1 MPERGK
7 ASAVTVSATL
17 PLTAHHTALRCLFI
31 ISLRRGVLLKP
42 ENFNGFSETDT
53 VGSVMR
59 VMGSVGLQG
68 KIVGGCNW
76 NRLTSLSYAYPLLAI
91 MKNGHWMVI
100 LDSAEAN
107 GVKAVTLL
115 DPQTEKDGSKLVPFD
130 QFAQAWSGSAILCK
144 RVYKLTDEKQPF
156 GLRWFLP
163 EILRQRQHLQTVAIA
178 ATLSS
183 IIAFSM
189 PLMFQILI
197 DKVLTHRSYQTLVT
211 LVVVYLLLTVFD
223 GVFNYTR
230 QYLMMF
236 VTTKIDA
243 RLASRTFQHLL
254 SLPLAFFEQTT
265 AGILT
270 RHLQQTETIRHFLT
284 GRLFQ
289 TALDALQLPIILVIL
304 LLYSVKLTFVVL
316 TFSALIASIIGIMVP
331 VFRHHLEQLY
341 AAEGSRQGHLVETIH
356 GMRTVKSLALEP
368 ARMTI
373 WNDTVA
379 LGVRRRATV
388 GRISALAGVLTQGLE
403 KGMQIAVLAVGAMD
417 IFDGSMTMGALVA
430 FNMVSGRVTGPL
442 VQIVG
447 LINEYQETALA
458 IKMLGQVMEH
468 PPERK
473 PGETGLTPVI
483 TGAIEFHDLTFH
495 YPGSSNPALDHVSF
509 DVREG
514 EVIGIVGRSGS
525 GKTTITRLIQG
536 IQTAQGGMLRIDGV
550 DIRQIDLTHLRKS
563 IGVVLQENFLFRG
576 TLRDNL
582 AAARPDA
589 DMAEIIK
596 AARMAGAEEFIER
609 LPNGYQTMVEEN
621 GANFSGGQR
630 QRVAIARA
638 LLTSPRLLIFDEA
651 TSALDPESEA
661 IIQEHLTEIAHGRTL
676 VIVSHRLT
684 SLASADVILVLE
696 RGKVMDFA
704 PHKTLVER
712 CEVYQRLWHQ
722 QTKSFS

>member
-1 MPERGK
+1 MT
-7 ASAVTVSATL
+7 VTATL
-17 PLTAHHTALRCLFI
+17 PLSAHHTALRCLFI
-31 ISLRRGVLLKP
+31 ISLRRGVVLKP
-42 ENFNGFSETDT
+42 ENFNGFNETDT
-53 VGSVMR
+53 LGSVLR
-59 VMGSVGLQG
+59 VMTSVGLQG
-68 KIVGGCNW
+68 KSVSVSSW
-76 NRLTSLSYAYPLLAI
+76 KKLVSLNYAYPLLAV
-91 MKNGHWMVI
+91 MKNGTWIVI
-100 LDSAEAN
+100 LDVLE
-107 GVKAVTLL
+107 GGGKRCVTIL
-115 DPQTEKDGSKLVPFD
+115 DPQTEKDGSKLVDFD
-130 QFAQAWSGSAILCK
+130 SFSADWSGTAVLCK
-144 RVYKLTDEKQPF
+144 RVQRLDDEHQPF
-156 GLRWFLP
+156 GLRWFIP
-163 EILRQRQHLQTVAIA
+163 EILRQKQYLQTVAIA
-178 ATLSS
+178 AILSS
-183 IIAFSM
+183 IIAFAM

-197 DKVLTHRSYQTLVT
+197 DKVITHRSYQTLIT
-211 LVVVYLLLTVFD
+211 LALIFTVLSLFD

-243 RLASRTFQHLL
+243 RLASRVFQHLL

-270 RHLQQTETIRHFLT
+270 RHMQQTETIRHFLT

-289 TALDALQLPIILVIL
+289 TALDAVALPVILVIL
-304 LLYSVKLTFVVL
+304 FLYSVKLTLVVL
-316 TFSALIASIIGIMVP
+316 TFSALIAIIIGVMVP

-368 ARMTI
+368 RRLTI
-373 WNDTVA
+373 WNEAIA
-379 LGVRRRATV
+379 LGVKRKAAV
-388 GRISALAGVLTQGLE
+388 GRISALAGVLTQGIE
-403 KGMQIAVLAVGAMD
+403 KAMQITVLALGALD
-417 IFDGSMTMGALVA
+417 IFDGSMTIGALVA

-458 IKMLGQVMEH
+458 VKMLGHVMQH
-468 PPERK
+468 PPERR
-473 PGETGLTPVI
+473 PGETGLMPEI
-483 TGAIEFHDLTFH
+483 TGAIEFHDVTFH
-495 YPGSSNPALDHVSF
+495 YPSAVNPALDHVSF

-536 IQTAQGGMLRIDGV
+536 IQTAQSGMIRVDGID
-550 DIRQIDLTHLRKS
+550 IKQIELTHLRKS

-576 TLRDNL
+576 SLRDNL
-582 AAARPDA
+582 AAAKPDA
-589 DMAEIIK
+589 SMAEIIH
-596 AARMAGAEEFIER
+596 AAQMAGADEFIER
-609 LPNGYQTMVEEN
+609 LPQGYQTMVEEN

-630 QRVAIARA
+630 QRIAIARA

-661 IIQEHLTEIAHGRTL
+661 IIQEHLNEISHGRTL

-696 RGKVMDFA
+696 RGKVVDFA
-704 PHKTLVER
+704 PHKMLLER

-722 QTKSFS
+722 QTKSFA